1 MSALAKNYNR
11 RKISFKR
18 GKGSFL
24 YSTNGKK
31 YLDFVQGI
39 AVNSLGHANPYL
51 TKMMNKQ
58 AKKVWHVSNAFLI
71 PEGEKLA
78 RRLKQKTFADYVIF
92 QNSGAEATEVAVK
105 VARRYFYSKGKP
117 EKNRILCIKN
127 SFHGRTLAAI
137 FASGSKKMTEG
148 FGPKVPGFDHFDFA
162 DHKGLE
168 KAITKKTAAI
178 MCETAMGESGIK
190 VIPDWCLKGLRKLC
204 NKKKILLILDEVQC
218 GVGRSGKFFAFE
230 HAKIK
235 PDIVPIAK
243 GIGGGFPI
251 GAVLMNKKV
260 APAMTAGS
268 HGSTFGGNPLAM
280 SVGNAVMDQMFKKGF
295 LQNVQKLSKYFIEY
309 HIIPMDA
316 AIWSM
321 PFKKA
326 KDKTVLIRTHDMH
339 CQTKFP
345 KTTTI
350 RIWGKNSA
358 IPNTQYNLRKEVKP
372 VDASNVVNVN
382 IDNLLSTDYIV
393 FEDEYF
399 SLCENLKINPTPIP
413 VRGYIL
419 NYLDRRNNYSLKVT
433 PRIK

>member
-11 RKISFKR
+11 RKIAFKR
-18 GKGSFL
+18 GKRSFL

-51 TKMMNKQ
+51 TKAMNKQ
-58 AKKVWHVSNAFLI
+58 AKKVWHVSNAFII

-78 RRLKQKTFADYVIF
+78 KRLTQKTFADYVIF
-92 QNSGAEATEVAVK
+92 QNSGVEATEAAIK
-105 VARRYFYSKGKP
+105 AARRYYYSVGKP
-117 EKNRILCIKN
+117 QKNRILCIKN

-148 FGPKVPGFDHFDFA
+148 FGPKVPGFDHFNFG
-162 DHKGLE
+162 DHKGLK

-190 VIPDWCLKGLRKLC
+190 VRPDWCLRDLRKIC

-230 HAKIK
+230 HSKIK

-251 GAVLMNKKV
+251 GALLMNKKV
-260 APAMTAGS
+260 ASAMTPGS

-280 SVGNAVMDQMFKKGF
+280 SVGNAVLDQIFKKGF
-295 LQNVQKLSKYFIEY
+295 LKNVQKSSKYFISELNKIQEDY
-309 HIIPMDA
+309 PEIIKEVRG
-316 AIWSM
+316 IGL
-321 PFKKA
+321 
-326 KDKTVLIRTHDMH
+326 LIGLQLYND
-339 CQTKFP
+339 QTKFI
-345 KTTTI
+345 KKLEDNKLLTM
-350 RIWGKNSA
+350 RAG
-358 IPNTQYNLRKEVKP
+358 E
-372 VDASNVVNVN
+372 NVVRLLPPLNVRKQE
-382 IDNLLSTDYIV
+382 IDLAIQIIRKVCD
-393 FEDEYF
+393 
-399 SLCENLKINPTPIP
+399 K
-413 VRGYIL
+413 L
-419 NYLDRRNNYSLKVT
+419 N
-433 PRIK
+433 